1 MAVNHWFRWYH
12 GTTTDPKFRT
22 IAYKSECPLTV
33 VIAVWA
39 FLLEQASQSD
49 ERGSIS
55 GIDPDDV
62 AQAID
67 IDRGV
72 VDRIMDAMRGKVLS
86 DDGDL
91 IVAWEKRQPKR
102 EDETAADRK
111 KAQRSRENSAGPM
124 TGAERMRALRER
136 KKKSVTSDEDVTKC
150 DVTSVTRDESVT
162 SRRHIDRH
170 AGAGNQLNLLDKSD
184 VTNVTQCHAIGE
196 ERRGDNSSSI
206 TPYSP
211 PRGSD
216 GFASFWAA
224 YPRKVGKG
232 QSEKAYAKAIKL
244 AAPETILT
252 AARRYAS
259 ERAGQDPQY
268 TRYPATWLNGQCWD
282 DEPATQE
289 RRSSEKPTYDE
300 RRRAEQQ
307 RKSDA
312 DDLAILDALGLAPE
326 RVDDCGAFADWH
338 YAPDVD

>member
-1 MAVNHWFRWYH
+1 MAVNHWLRWYH

-22 IAYKSECPLTV
+22 IACKAGCHLTA
-33 VIAVWA
+33 VIAIWA

-62 AQAID
+62 SQAID

-86 DDGDL
+86 GDGDL

-111 KAQRSRENSAGPM
+111 KAQRSRESSAGPM

-150 DVTSVTRDESVT
+150 DVTCVTRDESVT

-170 AGAGNQLNLLDKSD
+170 ADADNQLNLLDKSD
-184 VTNVTQCHAIGE
+184 VTDVTQCHAIGE
-196 ERRGDNSSSI
+196 ERRGKKNKSV

-211 PRGSD
+211 PEGDD
-216 GFASFWAA
+216 GFAAFWRA

-232 QSEKAYAKAIKL
+232 QAERAYAKAIKL
-244 AAPETILT
+244 ASPETILT
-252 AARRYAS
+252 AAQRYAS

-268 TRYPATWLNGQCWD
+268 TRHPATWLNGKGWE
-282 DEPATQE
+282 DEPAKQE
-289 RRSSEKPTYDE
+289 RSTHDSQSYDE

-307 RKSDA
+307 RKSDD
-312 DDLAILDALGLAPE
+312 DDLKILEALGLAPK
-326 RVDDCGAFADWH
+326 RVDDSGPFADWD
-338 YAPDVD
+338 YAPDAD